1 MIAAQQCVRKQPM
14 DASACLPEYLRPSSG
29 DLVASHNLSSRPS
42 KVSAVAVEQVL
53 LSRYSLEEDIVVGS
67 MHPNRSDPGLQAVLG
82 CLTHA
87 FAMRTDLS
95 GALLCLIQAAAAP

>member
-1 MIAAQQCVRKQPM
+1 M
-14 DASACLPEYLRPSSG
+14 
-29 DLVASHNLSSRPS
+29 
-42 KVSAVAVEQVL
+42 L

-82 CLTHA
+82 CLMHS

-95 GALLCLIQAAAAP
+95 GALLCPRQGLQQQLRALLGECSEHALMGSC